1 MIKGVRSF
9 SSLFT
14 QYLGH
19 RDQLTANMTRFG
31 AGFILDSHIRDA
43 KEEIK
48 SIQCLLEE
56 IEQRKG
62 EKKPPVLFDINCNS
76 CYRK

>member
-1 MIKGVRSF
+1 MIKSIRPF

-14 QYLGH
+14 HYLGH
-19 RDQLTANMTRFG
+19 RDVLTANMTRFG
-31 AGFILDSHIRDA
+31 AGFVLDSHIREA
-43 KEEIK
+43 KEELQN
-48 SIQCLLEE
+48 IQTILAE

-62 EKKPPVLFDINCNS
+62 EKKPPVPFDINCGS